1 MSTGC
6 LLQENVSLASVGLGA
21 GTPRQQPAGSNK
33 LLWDENCWG
42 CQLHVRRTSHILLD
56 FRDHPT
62 IRQAPIVH
70 NRQVCPRGLCSNW
83 LLVPLPVCLRARW
96 SARHRFLLCARR
108 PAGRAHFLFLFC
120 LKISFVRFTY
130 RWFVATLLDLRV
142 SILPSHATTF
152 SKVAHFA
159 SPSISCKPTP
169 SSQSVSMS
177 LCLCLSCHVQVFQ
190 SVGTP
195 YGGHDRFFLP
205 QQSGSYV
212 SSNSL
217 E

>member
-1 MSTGC
+1 MATRASPRVSTSAMI
-6 LLQENVSLASVGLGA
+6 SLAPLSALRKA
-21 GTPRQQPAGSNK
+21 TSRSGS
-33 LLWDENCWG
+33 WVW
-42 CQLHVRRTSHILLD
+42 
-56 FRDHPT
+56 
-62 IRQAPIVH
+62 
-70 NRQVCPRGLCSNW
+70 
-83 LLVPLPVCLRARW
+83 
-96 SARHRFLLCARR
+96 
-108 PAGRAHFLFLFC
+108 AHFLFLFC

-169 SSQSVSMS
+169 PSLSVSMS

>member
-56 FRDHPT
+56 FRDHST
-62 IRQAPIVH
+62 TRQAPIVH

-96 SARHRFLLCARR
+96 SAWHRFLLCARR
-108 PAGRAHFLFLFC
+108 PAGRGPGFGLTFYFYFVSRNRLSDLLREDINWKKTFYFGHCPKYLNPPPHDPNSGNLVLFFRKSKF
-120 LKISFVRFTY
+120 KI
-130 RWFVATLLDLRV
+130 W
-142 SILPSHATTF
+142 
-152 SKVAHFA
+152 K
-159 SPSISCKPTP
+159 
-169 SSQSVSMS
+169 SV
-177 LCLCLSCHVQVFQ
+177 
-190 SVGTP
+190 
-195 YGGHDRFFLP
+195 
-205 QQSGSYV
+205 
-212 SSNSL
+212 
-217 E
+217 

>member
-56 FRDHPT
+56 FRDHST
-62 IRQAPIVH
+62 TRQAPIVH

-108 PAGRAHFLFLFC
+108 PAGRGPGFGLTFYFYFVSRYRLSDLLTGGLWRLSWTWGWVSSHLTRPLFP
-120 LKISFVRFTY
+120 K
-130 RWFVATLLDLRV
+130 WPTL
-142 SILPSHATTF
+142 PPHPY
-152 SKVAHFA
+152 HA
-159 SPSISCKPTP
+159 SPHHPPCQ
-169 SSQSVSMS
+169 SQCLSVSVLVVTS
-177 LCLCLSCHVQVFQ
+177 KCFKA
-190 SVGTP
+190 
-195 YGGHDRFFLP
+195 
-205 QQSGSYV
+205 
-212 SSNSL
+212 
-217 E
+217 